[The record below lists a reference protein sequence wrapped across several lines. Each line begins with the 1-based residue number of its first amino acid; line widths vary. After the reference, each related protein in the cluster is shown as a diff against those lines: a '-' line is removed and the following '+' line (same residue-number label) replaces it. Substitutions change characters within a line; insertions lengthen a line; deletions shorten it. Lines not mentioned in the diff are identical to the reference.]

1 MWLFQTLLTC
11 IYQRS
16 LDSGE
21 LPNDWR
27 SANISCLYK
36 KGDKHK
42 TENYRPVSL
51 TSVPCKFLEHIICK
65 NIMKHLEKNKV
76 LTTLNNGFNLDTHA
90 KPNSY
95 YHSRHA
101 RVF

>member
-1 MWLFQTLLTC
+1 MIHINITEEGVKTLLENINISKATGPDNIPNRVLKQCAKQLAPALTC

-21 LPNDWR
+21 LPKDWL

-36 KGDKHK
+36 KGDKHA

-51 TSVPCKFLEHIICK
+51 TSVPCKL
-65 NIMKHLEKNKV
+65 L
-76 LTTLNNGFNLDTHA
+76 
-90 KPNSY
+90 
-95 YHSRHA
+95 
-101 RVF
+101 